1 MRGPRNEADPEK
13 KTLKAAEQDRPDVQE
28 GRRVFAIEVA
38 ALAVERLVF
47 LDEFGCNTAMARRFA
62 RALQGQRAY
71 GSCPL
76 NYGPNVSVAGAV
88 RLDGVV
94 AAMVLDGA
102 FDGEAFLAFTT
113 SILAPALQPGDVVVM
128 DNLASHKVKGVITAI
143 EAVGA
148 RVMYLPPYSPDFNPI
163 EMCWSKVKAYL
174 RAQAARTS
182 KALDDAIARGLD
194 LVTLSDL
201 RGWFQHCGYGISA

>member
-1 MRGPRNEADPEK
+1 
-13 KTLKAAEQDRPDVQE
+13 
-28 GRRVFAIEVA
+28 
-38 ALAVERLVF
+38 VF
-47 LDEFGCNTAMARRFA
+47 LDEFGCNTAMTRHFA
-62 RALQGQRAY
+62 RALQGQRAF
-71 GSCPL
+71 GSCPV
-76 NYGPNVSVAGAV
+76 NYGPNVSVAGAI

-94 AAMVLDGA
+94 AALIVDGA
-102 FDGEAFLAFTT
+102 FDGEAFVAFTQ
-113 SILAPALQPGDVVVM
+113 SVLAPCLRADDVVVM
-128 DNLASHKVKGVITAI
+128 DNLASHKVSGVVEAI

-163 EMCWSKVKAYL
+163 EMCWSKVKEYL

-201 RGWFQHCGYGISA
+201 SGWFGHCGYANPA

>member
-1 MRGPRNEADPEK
+1 
-13 KTLKAAEQDRPDVQE
+13 
-28 GRRVFAIEVA
+28 
-38 ALAVERLVF
+38 VF
-47 LDEFGCNTAMARRFA
+47 LDEFGCNTAMTRHFA
-62 RALQGQRAY
+62 RALQGPRAF
-71 GSCPL
+71 GSCPV
-76 NYGPNVSVAGAV
+76 NYGPNVSVAGAI

-94 AAMVLDGA
+94 AALIVDGA
-102 FDGEAFLAFTT
+102 FDGEAFVAFTQ
-113 SILAPALQPGDVVVM
+113 SVLAPCLRADDVVVM
-128 DNLASHKVKGVITAI
+128 DNLASHKVSGVVEAI

-163 EMCWSKVKAYL
+163 EMCWSKVKEYL

-201 RGWFQHCGYGISA
+201 SGWFGHCGYAYPA

>member
-1 MRGPRNEADPEK
+1 MRGPRHEADPEK
-13 KTLKAAEQDRPDVQE
+13 KTLKAAEQDRPEVQE
-28 GRRVFAIEVA
+28 ARRAFAIEIA
-38 ALAVERLVF
+38 AVPPSKLVF
-47 LDEFGCNTAMARRFA
+47 LDEFGCNTAMTRRFA

-76 NYGPNVSVAGAV
+76 NYGPNVSVAGAI

-102 FDGEAFLAFTT
+102 YDGEAFLAFTT
-113 SILAPALQPGDVVVM
+113 DILAPELRPGDVVVM
-128 DNLASHKVKGVITAI
+128 DNLASHKVHGVVEAI
-143 EAVGA
+143 EAAGA
-148 RVMYLPPYSPDFNPI
+148 RVIYLPPYSPDFNPI
-163 EMCWSKVKAYL
+163 EMCWSKVKEYL

-194 LVTLSDL
+194 LVTISDL
-201 RGWFQHCGYGISA
+201 RGWFGHCGYAVAA